1 MERKVIHL
9 NIADFSVAVERLI
22 DSTLRQTPLIIAPQ
36 TPRAVVYDMS
46 EEAYLD
52 GVRKGM
58 MLGQAKRL
66 CKKATV
72 LPPRQEKYQH
82 MLVKCFVHARQFSP
96 LVECSDG
103 NGHLY
108 LDVTG
113 THRLFG
119 PPPDIGWRLRKILRQ
134 DLGLDP
140 IWSLAPNKLVAK
152 VGSRLVKPSG
162 EYIVAAGE
170 EAAFLAPLPIHL
182 IPGISPVDLQRLR
195 DLHISKVRQAAAL
208 NVQELSIVCGNRA
221 RAVYQAVRGIDQT
234 PVQSHQGSRDHTSFT
249 VSHTFSPDTND
260 SGVVRSVIGALAA
273 QTGYT
278 LRERNLACRGI
289 GISLLYTDGQ
299 QIGRQATEKQPT
311 VDDHGL
317 EQLALTALYRAWHR
331 RVRLRRITLSCL
343 KVCIPAQQLSLFDHN
358 HRKKLK
364 NKQLSS
370 ACDAL
375 RRRYGTGVV
384 QRGMSFT
391 PRTPARNQ

>member
-22 DSTLRQTPLIIAPQ
+22 NSSLRQTPLIIAPQ
-36 TPRAVVYDMS
+36 APRALVYDMS

-58 MLGQAKRL
+58 VLGQAQRL
-66 CKKATV
+66 CRKAIV
-72 LPPRQEKYQH
+72 LPPRQEKYQQ
-82 MLVKCFVHARQFSP
+82 MLVKCFAHARHFSP

-170 EAAFLAPLPIHL
+170 EAAFLAPLPLRL
-182 IPGISPVDLQRLR
+182 IPGISPVDLHRLR
-195 DLHISKVRQAAAL
+195 DMHINRAQQAAAL
-208 NVQELSIVCGNRA
+208 NVQELSIVCGSRA
-221 RAVYQAVRGIDQT
+221 RSVYQAVRGIDQT
-234 PVQSHQGSRDHTSFT
+234 PIQSQESRRNSSPT

-260 SGVVRSVIGALAA
+260 SSVVRSVIGALAA
-273 QTGYT
+273 QIGYT
-278 LRERNLACRGI
+278 LRERTLACRGI
-289 GISLLYTDGQ
+289 GISLLYTDGK

-311 VDDHGL
+311 ADDQGL

-331 RVRLRRITLSCL
+331 RVRLRRITLSCI
-343 KVCIPAQQLSLFDHN
+343 KVCIPAQQLSLFDQTHQ
-358 HRKKLK
+358 KKLK
-364 NKQLSS
+364 SKQLSS

-375 RRRYGTGVV
+375 CKRYGAAVV
-384 QRGMSFT
+384 QRGITFT
-391 PRTPARNQ
+391 PRTPARSQ